1 VIGNR
6 DGRLIVAVTGNRDG
20 RLIVAVIGNRDGR
33 LIVAVTGN
41 RDEGSLSLAR
51 LRRNT
56 QPRANRL

>member
-1 VIGNR
+1 VI
-6 DGRLIVAVTGNRDG
+6 GNRDG

-33 LIVAVTGN
+33 LIVAVIGN

-56 QPRANRL
+56 QARTNRL